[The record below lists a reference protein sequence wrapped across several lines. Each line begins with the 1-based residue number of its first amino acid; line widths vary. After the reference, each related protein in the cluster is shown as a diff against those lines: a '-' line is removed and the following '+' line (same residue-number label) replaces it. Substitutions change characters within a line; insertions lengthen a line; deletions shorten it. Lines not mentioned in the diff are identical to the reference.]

1 MINKLAKALKGWA
14 AKLILTLTALSFMS
28 LFGVS
33 SYLSNASNNRAVIRV
48 DNVEILQ
55 SQFSYLAQNELAMAS
70 ALLGD
75 GQELTDEMRVAVI
88 YGLSQKLLNDSILD
102 RTADKYNIVFN
113 PLFIQSLIVN
123 DATFKDSSGNFS
135 KEMFRELL
143 AKSGLSEAEYVKSVK
158 RNLVNRF
165 LIQGQVLNINVP
177 QVLLDAESKV
187 DNRRRTFKYVNIKP
201 SEMVVD
207 RSITDEEINQY
218 YEDFSSNYM
227 EPERRDLTVLYVP
240 MQNIY
245 DNIKVSDEDINFYYQ
260 ENKSDYETPET
271 RQVLQ
276 MMFDDEEKANSAYAE
291 LQNGKDFY
299 DVASEFVGQSKE
311 DTDLG
316 FAAQDE
322 LLPEIASEVYAIEK
336 GQYTKPVKVGNAW
349 QIMKVEDIKE
359 SSKTSFDVAA
369 SEIEKILKDERL
381 YDESYE
387 VLGSMEDKLAAGAT
401 LETLSQELNI
411 DLKKVLGFAE
421 DKTASSDYQDIN
433 DLVLTTEFVDAG
445 FSYALGETSQV
456 IETDKGLFALRV
468 DAVNETHP
476 KPLDKVRDD
485 IVNLWSDNEKSAI
498 AQEKLNDV
506 MHDLENGDDMSSVGE
521 RYSLD
526 VYTSRPLTRNE
537 TFDKVGYGDIKSMF
551 AESLNTPHQIQ
562 VGDDYIVAVAI
573 EDYDNSVELSKEE
586 TDLIK
591 RNVLQS
597 VTKDFADALL
607 KSYADEYKIRVKY
620 KLMGL
625 TDL

>member
-1 MINKLAKALKGWA
+1 MINKLAKAQKGWA

-33 SYLSNASNNRAVIRV
+33 GYLSNASNNRAVIRV

-55 SQFSYLAQNELAMAS
+55 SQFSYLAQNELAMVS

-102 RTADKYNIVFN
+102 RTADKYNVVFN

-123 DATFKDSSGNFS
+123 DPTFKDSSGNFS

-143 AKSGLSEAEYVKSVK
+143 AKSGLSEAEYVKAVK

-177 QVLLDAESKV
+177 QVLLDAEAKV
-187 DNRRRTFKYVNIKP
+187 DNKRRTFKYVNIKP
-201 SEMVVD
+201 SEMVID

-260 ENKSDYETPET
+260 ENKADYETPET

-276 MMFDDEEKANSAYAE
+276 MMFDEEEKANSAYTE

-299 DVASEFVGQSKE
+299 DVANEFARQSKE

-336 GQYTKPVKVGNAW
+336 GQYTKPVKVGDAW

-359 SSKTSFDVAA
+359 GSKTSFEVAA

-387 VLGSMEDKLAAGAT
+387 VLASMEDKLAAGAT
-401 LETLSQELNI
+401 LETLSQELNVA
-411 DLKKVLGFAE
+411 LKKVSGFAE
-421 DKTASSDYQDIN
+421 DKTALSDYQDIN
-433 DLVLTTEFVDAG
+433 DLVLTTEFTDAG

-468 DAVNETHP
+468 DAINETHP

-537 TFDKVGYGDIKSMF
+537 TFDKVGYDDIKSMF
-551 AESLNTPHQIQ
+551 AEPLNTPRQIQ
-562 VGDDYIVAVAI
+562 IGDDYIVAVAI